1 MSSFGWLNN
10 KVFYLFCKW
19 EKLRLAELFHP
30 IAHPI
35 AISTQSRKQQRL
47 GFKPKS
53 FSRPCPN
60 HNQLFHCHPLFTS
73 TLTEQPTTYYCLG
86 QGSRVPLLLP
96 RSKQRWKW
104 YCLNNRTETW
114 LEHQGGVQGQGL
126 VNCEL
131 IRAFPLTCHLPGEAG
146 SGPHLILLSG
156 VEIRRVVT
164 EQAKLRGGGLS
175 TLGLQ
180 LPDFLVILEGDGY
193 IAQSPPPR
201 PHFPEYV
208 TPTSKP

>member
-1 MSSFGWLNN
+1 
-10 KVFYLFCKW
+10 
-19 EKLRLAELFHP
+19 
-30 IAHPI
+30 
-35 AISTQSRKQQRL
+35 
-47 GFKPKS
+47 
-53 FSRPCPN
+53 
-60 HNQLFHCHPLFTS
+60 
-73 TLTEQPTTYYCLG
+73 
-86 QGSRVPLLLP
+86 
-96 RSKQRWKW
+96 
-104 YCLNNRTETW
+104 
-114 LEHQGGVQGQGL
+114 L

-193 IAQSPPPR
+193 IAQSPPPLS
-201 PHFPEYV
+201 PFPRICNTHKQTIILPFPNYDSGNSFWLLNPQFPLLKPVLVVPCKVMRIKGNELGYPRDPACDLV
-208 TPTSKP
+208 HSRCSKSSGYY